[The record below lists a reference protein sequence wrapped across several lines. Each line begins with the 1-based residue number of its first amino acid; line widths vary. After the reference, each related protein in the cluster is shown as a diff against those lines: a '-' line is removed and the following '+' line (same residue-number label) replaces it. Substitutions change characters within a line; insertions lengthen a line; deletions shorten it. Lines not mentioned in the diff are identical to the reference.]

1 MLCYI
6 NLFAIS
12 VQFKKQLSLSSLQW
26 IKYIT
31 MQNVRFFMGGS
42 SFVSFEYNKIPCE
55 TQQQLLKI
63 LFLMLLTN
71 MSTISRYF
79 QPYLTCQVVLKLHL
93 YASKYSDSSHE

>member
-55 TQQQLLKI
+55 IQQQLLKI

-71 MSTISRYF
+71 MSTIHSNITLLSTISYM
-79 QPYLTCQVVLKLHL
+79 
-93 YASKYSDSSHE
+93 SSSFETTLVCKQIF